1 MCDKKCAMS
10 SVTVMINP
18 FNLKVE
24 KNRYKNI
31 YLKMKNLKT
40 CISFLA

>member
-10 SVTVMINP
+10 SVTVIINP

-24 KNRYKNI
+24 KKTDSKI
-31 YLKMKNLKT
+31 FILK
-40 CISFLA
+40 